1 MIKYISSFFFLFL
14 TSITTLYGQDLKTV
28 LNRLDE
34 AIENRPEYIAN
45 KQKKLDELQ
54 IETSRK
60 TGEDQYNGYKLLFHE
75 YRTFSA
81 DSALHYAHVCNEW
94 ALAHQDSVKLQDSQI
109 MEAIGLA
116 VIGQYEQANTLIS
129 KLENYVYPKNK
140 EDYYSARTD
149 ISYWQGA
156 FSSLKSVK
164 ETYDKLSRTYRD
176 SLNYITENR
185 TFKEQ
190 ASVIIQGWTDPK
202 GSISATRKYIRDLPE
217 GHDSIRYFA
226 NHLGTIYQLEGKRDS
241 SEYFFAISA
250 ISDMERGVREHSSLI
265 NLTMQLFEDGE
276 IDRAYKYMTQCLNDA
291 NESLSALRNLEM
303 SKMMSPIMEAY
314 NKKLKHQE
322 RILFWISIALAIL
335 LTIIILELFRIYGI
349 SKKLKAAQD
358 IVLKA
363 NEDLRISNEKLA
375 LSLEKEKTMRNNLLE
390 SNRIKDTYL
399 ANYMSD
405 CSKFIDKLDAYR
417 KSLHQLVMRNNI
429 DKLFSSIR
437 STEFIENEIEL
448 FYKGFDET
456 FLSVF
461 PNFVEEFN
469 KLLTPEGQII
479 PPAKKRLTTEL
490 RIFALI
496 RLGITDSNDIAK
508 FLRYSVKTIYNY
520 RTKVR
525 NTALGNRNE
534 LEDKLKEIGIEK
546 EKKES

>member
-1 MIKYISSFFFLFL
+1 
-14 TSITTLYGQDLKTV
+14 
-28 LNRLDE
+28 
-34 AIENRPEYIAN
+34 
-45 KQKKLDELQ
+45 
-54 IETSRK
+54 
-60 TGEDQYNGYKLLFHE
+60 
-75 YRTFSA
+75 
-81 DSALHYAHVCNEW
+81 
-94 ALAHQDSVKLQDSQI
+94 
-109 MEAIGLA
+109 
-116 VIGQYEQANTLIS
+116 
-129 KLENYVYPKNK
+129 
-140 EDYYSARTD
+140 
-149 ISYWQGA
+149 
-156 FSSLKSVK
+156 
-164 ETYDKLSRTYRD
+164 
-176 SLNYITENR
+176 
-185 TFKEQ
+185 
-190 ASVIIQGWTDPK
+190 
-202 GSISATRKYIRDLPE
+202 
-217 GHDSIRYFA
+217 
-226 NHLGTIYQLEGKRDS
+226 
-241 SEYFFAISA
+241 
-250 ISDMERGVREHSSLI
+250 
-265 NLTMQLFEDGE
+265 
-276 IDRAYKYMTQCLNDA
+276 
-291 NESLSALRNLEM
+291 
-303 SKMMSPIMEAY
+303 MSPIMEAY
-314 NKKLKHQE
+314 NRELKHQE
-322 RILFWISIALAIL
+322 QILTVISIVLAIL
-335 LTIIILELFRIYGI
+335 LTIIILELFRIYRI
-349 SKKLKAAQD
+349 SKKLKAAQE

>member
-1 MIKYISSFFFLFL
+1 
-14 TSITTLYGQDLKTV
+14 
-28 LNRLDE
+28 
-34 AIENRPEYIAN
+34 
-45 KQKKLDELQ
+45 
-54 IETSRK
+54 
-60 TGEDQYNGYKLLFHE
+60 
-75 YRTFSA
+75 
-81 DSALHYAHVCNEW
+81 
-94 ALAHQDSVKLQDSQI
+94 
-109 MEAIGLA
+109 
-116 VIGQYEQANTLIS
+116 
-129 KLENYVYPKNK
+129 
-140 EDYYSARTD
+140 
-149 ISYWQGA
+149 
-156 FSSLKSVK
+156 
-164 ETYDKLSRTYRD
+164 
-176 SLNYITENR
+176 
-185 TFKEQ
+185 
-190 ASVIIQGWTDPK
+190 
-202 GSISATRKYIRDLPE
+202 
-217 GHDSIRYFA
+217 
-226 NHLGTIYQLEGKRDS
+226 
-241 SEYFFAISA
+241 
-250 ISDMERGVREHSSLI
+250 
-265 NLTMQLFEDGE
+265 
-276 IDRAYKYMTQCLNDA
+276 
-291 NESLSALRNLEM
+291 
-303 SKMMSPIMEAY
+303 
-314 NKKLKHQE
+314 
-322 RILFWISIALAIL
+322 
-335 LTIIILELFRIYGI
+335 
-349 SKKLKAAQD
+349 
-358 IVLKA
+358 
-363 NEDLRISNEKLA
+363 
-375 LSLEKEKTMRNNLLE
+375 MRNNSLE

>member
-1 MIKYISSFFFLFL
+1 MLKYTSLFFVLLL
-14 TSITTLYGQDLKTV
+14 TGLMPLYGQDLNTI

-34 AIENRPEYIAN
+34 AIENRPNYIAE
-45 KQKKLDELQ
+45 KEKRLEALR
-54 IETSRK
+54 IETTQK
-60 TGEDQYNGYKLLFHE
+60 NGEEQFNGYRQLFNE

-81 DSALHYAHVCNEW
+81 DSALHYAQVCNDW
-94 ALAHQDSVKLQDSQI
+94 ALEHKDPIKLQESQI
-109 MEAIGLA
+109 MGAIGLA
-116 VIGQYEQANTLIS
+116 VIGQYEQANILIS
-129 KLENYVYPKNK
+129 GLENHVYPENK
-140 EDYYSARTD
+140 EEYYSARTD

-156 FSSLKSVK
+156 FSSLKSMK
-164 ETYDKLSRTYRD
+164 DRYDKLSQNYRD
-176 SLNYITENR
+176 SLNLITKNK

-190 ASVIIQGWTDPK
+190 ASVIIQGRTDPK
-202 GSISATRKYIRDLPE
+202 GSISATRKYIQTLPE

-226 NHLGTIYQLEGKRDS
+226 NHLGTIYYSEGRRDS
-241 SEYFFAISA
+241 SEYFFALSA
-250 ISDMERGVREHSSLI
+250 ISDMERGVREYSSLI
-265 NLTMQLFEDGE
+265 NLSMQLFEDGE
-276 IDRAYKYMTQCLNDA
+276 INRAYKYMTQCLNDA
-291 NESLSALRNLEM
+291 NESHSSLRNMEM
-303 SKMMSPIMEAY
+303 SKRMSPIMEAY
-314 NKKLKHQE
+314 NRKLKHQE
-322 RILFWISIALAIL
+322 RIVTWIAIALAIM
-335 LTIIILELFRIYGI
+335 LTIIMLELFRIYRI

-363 NEDLRISNEKLA
+363 NEDLRISNERLA
-375 LSLEKEKTMRNNLLE
+375 LSLEKEKIMRNNLLE

-405 CSKFIDKLDAYR
+405 CSGFIDKLDAYR
-417 KSLHQLVMRNNI
+417 KSLQQLVMRNNI
-429 DKLFSSIR
+429 DKLVSSIR

-479 PPAKKRLTTEL
+479 PPTKKRLTTEL

-525 NTALGNRNE
+525 NNALGNRNE

-546 EKKES
+546 DEKES

>member
-1 MIKYISSFFFLFL
+1 MFILRTKKIITLPEPIS
-14 TSITTLYGQDLKTV
+14 
-28 LNRLDE
+28 
-34 AIENRPEYIAN
+34 
-45 KQKKLDELQ
+45 
-54 IETSRK
+54 
-60 TGEDQYNGYKLLFHE
+60 
-75 YRTFSA
+75 
-81 DSALHYAHVCNEW
+81 
-94 ALAHQDSVKLQDSQI
+94 
-109 MEAIGLA
+109 AIGK
-116 VIGQYEQANTLIS
+116 VQ
-129 KLENYVYPKNK
+129 
-140 EDYYSARTD
+140 
-149 ISYWQGA
+149 
-156 FSSLKSVK
+156 
-164 ETYDKLSRTYRD
+164 
-176 SLNYITENR
+176 
-185 TFKEQ
+185 EQ

-546 EKKES
+546 EEKES